1 MAGDLERIIETA
13 VREALLRV
21 SVESV
26 AVEHRRDSADEEA
39 LYVVVTLP
47 TGTPSVGGRRYIG
60 AMTAVSD
67 ALIAIGEQRFPYVR
81 LNRAG
86 EEMADESDRPEASVR

>member
-13 VREALLRV
+13 VREALHPV

-39 LYVVVTLP
+39 LYVVVTFP
-47 TGTPSVGGRRYIG
+47 T
-60 AMTAVSD
+60 
-67 ALIAIGEQRFPYVR
+67 
-81 LNRAG
+81 
-86 EEMADESDRPEASVR
+86 

>member
-1 MAGDLERIIETA
+1 MAGELERVIENA
-13 VREALLRV
+13 VRKALHPV

-26 AVEHRRDSADEEA
+26 AVEHRRDHADEEA

-47 TGTPSVGGRRYIG
+47 TGTPPVGGRRYMG

-86 EEMADESDRPEASVR
+86 EEMADETDRSDASVQ

>member
-1 MAGDLERIIETA
+1 MAGELERIIETA
-13 VREALLRV
+13 VRKALHPV

-47 TGTPSVGGRRYIG
+47 TGTPSVGGRRYMG
-60 AMTAVSD
+60 AMTVSD
-67 ALIAIGEQRFPYVR
+67 ALIEIGEQRFPYVR

-86 EEMADESDRPEASVR
+86 EEMADESNRPEALVQ